1 MTDIEDRLDNA
12 IASLA
17 LEGMHITESEKELA
31 RRCMRH
37 EISYDDAV
45 AMLIEKYTRKQS

>member
-1 MTDIEDRLDNA
+1 MTSNEDRLDNVV
-12 IASLA
+12 ASLA
-17 LEGMHITESEKELA
+17 IEGLHVTESEKELA

-45 AMLIEKYTRKQS
+45 ALLIEKYIRD